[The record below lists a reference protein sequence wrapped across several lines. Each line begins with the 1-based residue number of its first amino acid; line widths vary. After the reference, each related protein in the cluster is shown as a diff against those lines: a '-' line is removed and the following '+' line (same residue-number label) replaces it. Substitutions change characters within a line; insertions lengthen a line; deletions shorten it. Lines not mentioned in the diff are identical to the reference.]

1 MAKRIKDNIMIAAI
15 IQARMTSSRL
25 PGKVL
30 KTVLGRPLLSYL
42 IERLSYCGS
51 LEKIVIATT
60 TNIEDEPIV
69 NFAVNNNLAYYRGSE
84 NDVLDRYYQAAKK
97 FGVNHIVR
105 ITSDCPL
112 IDPQIVDK
120 IVGIYL
126 KNSDADLTRT
136 GPTYP
141 EGLDVEVFP
150 FKNLEIAWKEAQLS
164 SEKEHVTPLI
174 WKNPT
179 RFKIHTIPFEKDYS
193 FLRLTVDE
201 YVDFEVVKAVIEE
214 IYEKDN
220 NPFLIKDL
228 INLYQEKPYIF
239 EKNKHLVRN
248 EGYLK
253 SLENDSINKT

>member
-1 MAKRIKDNIMIAAI
+1 VAKRKKDNGMIAAI

-30 KTVLGRPLLSYL
+30 KKILGRPLLSYL
-42 IERLSYCGS
+42 IERLNYCSS
-51 LEKIVIATT
+51 LEEIIIATT
-60 TNIEDEPIV
+60 TNIGDEPIV
-69 NFAVNNNLAYYRGSE
+69 NFAVNNNLACYRGSE

-112 IDPQIVDK
+112 IDPQVVDK
-120 IVGIYL
+120 IIGIYS
-126 KNSDADLTRT
+126 KHSDSDLTRT

-150 FKNLEIAWKEAQLS
+150 FKNLEIAWREAQLS
-164 SEKEHVTPLI
+164 SEREHVTPLI

-179 RFKIHTIPFEKDYS
+179 RFNIHTIPLEEDYS

-214 IYEKDN
+214 IYKKDD
-220 NPFLIKDL
+220 NPFLLKDV
-228 INLYQEKPYIF
+228 INLYEEKPHIF
-239 EKNKHLVRN
+239 DKNKHVARN

-253 SLENDSINKT
+253 SVKNDSIFE